1 MATALRLVTLARGIQ
16 LGLQVLAGTGGTY
29 FSLLTAAT
37 FLKGH
42 GAFRST
48 PPRPRFAVI
57 VPAHDEEHALPDTLR
72 SLEQL
77 DYPPER
83 YGVFVVADNCRDA
96 TAEVARRYRC
106 TVWERV
112 APERRAKGY
121 ALNWA
126 FERIPKKYDAVVIVD
141 ADTKVAPTLLTSFAQ
156 AYEPFT
162 ALQASLLQ
170 AASSNVSS
178 VASYVASAVQ
188 NCLKFLGR
196 QNLGFSAGL
205 GGTGIC
211 IPRDLLEEV
220 PWQRFGLAEDVE
232 YHVDL
237 MLAGRRVQYV
247 PEARV
252 EATAPHSFGG
262 LRSQRLRW
270 ERGRI
275 EAIRRFTGPLLAR
288 ALRKRDVAAFEVFVS
303 LVAPPLSLTASTS
316 VGCIALGA
324 IRRSATGVVVGS
336 LGLLAIACAAFRALW
351 IVRAPARVY
360 AYSLFLPMFV
370 TWRTYLSM
378 RSLLQG
384 ARKSWVRTERFGE
397 RP

>member
-1 MATALRLVTLARGIQ
+1 M
-16 LGLQVLAGTGGTY
+16 LAGIGGTY
-29 FSLLTAAT
+29 FALLTAAT
-37 FLKGH
+37 FLKDH
-42 GAFRST
+42 SAVRPIS
-48 PPRPRFAVI
+48 PRPQFAVI
-57 VPAHDEEHALPDTLR
+57 VPAHNEEHTLPDTLT

-77 DYPPER
+77 DYPPECF
-83 YGVFVVADNCRDA
+83 GVFVVADNCQDA
-96 TAEVARRYRC
+96 TAEVARRHRC

-126 FERIPKKYDAVVIVD
+126 FERVPKKYNAVVVVD
-141 ADTKVAPTLLTSFAQ
+141 ADTKVDPTLLTNFAR

-162 ALQASLLQ
+162 VLQASLLQ

-188 NCLKFLGR
+188 NCLKPLGR

-211 IPRDLLEEV
+211 IPRGLLEEA

-237 MLAGRRVQYV
+237 VLAGRKVRFV
-247 PEARV
+247 PEAWV
-252 EATAPHSFGG
+252 EATAPHTLGG

-288 ALRKRDVAAFEVFVS
+288 ALRKREAAAFEVFVS
-303 LVAPPLSLTASTS
+303 MVAPPLSLTASTS

-324 IRRSATGVVVGS
+324 IRRSATSLVVGA
-336 LGLLAIACAAFRALW
+336 LGLVAIACAAFRALW
-351 IVRAPARVY
+351 IVQAPAKVY
-360 AYSLFLPMFV
+360 AYSLFFPMFV
-370 TWRTYLSM
+370 TWRTYLSV
-378 RSLLQG
+378 RSLLHG
-384 ARKSWVRTERFGE
+384 ARKSWVRTERSGE
-397 RP
+397 RL